1 MKYSGLGLALG
12 LSAQV
17 ALSAVFVLEQEMFGS
32 DPGGTYTTLGGGN
45 FNGSS
50 GFESGFGNTTADIE
64 NGVPG
69 GPATGGGS
77 PSGNGSFEGSFDAI
91 GVPAPEFGTLRITD
105 TGFLT
110 DYSSTYPGYASY
122 SLGFAFYG
130 SVLPADL
137 TLTIGNGMDTYIYN
151 AAPQVTSAGSWH
163 SVYVPFSSGW
173 FGSGSSISSPLNG
186 MTYIDVTWSRNGTG
200 AQQYYFDDF
209 TLFGDDT
216 GGGGG
221 GGSAVPEPNTLLLL
235 SLAGMCLVSARRHL
249 RKAGRIT

>member
-1 MKYSGLGLALG
+1 MMKYTGLVLALV

-17 ALSAVFVLEQEMFGS
+17 ALSAVFVLQQETFGS
-32 DPGGTYTTLGGGN
+32 NPGAAYSVLGGGN

-69 GPATGGGS
+69 GPATGGLS

-91 GVPAPEFGTLRITD
+91 GAPSPEFGTLRITD
-105 TGFLT
+105 GGFLT
-110 DYSSTYPGYASY
+110 DYSSTYPGYVSY

-137 TLTIGNGMDTYIYN
+137 TLTIGNGVDTYIYN
-151 AAPQVTSAGSWH
+151 AAPQVTSLGSWND
-163 SVYVPFSSGW
+163 VYVSFSSGW

-186 MTYIDVTWSRNGTG
+186 MTYIDVTWSRSGTG

-209 TLFGDDT
+209 TLFGDDA
-216 GGGGG
+216 GGGG
-221 GGSAVPEPNTLLLL
+221 GGSAVPEPNTLLMLG
-235 SLAGMCLVSARRHL
+235 LAGSVLVSTRRHL
-249 RKAGRIT
+249 LKAGRIT